1 MILNCCIGCGC
12 DEVHACANPHSDTAC
27 WWMRFNAE
35 DHAGVCSRCED
46 LVEHW
51 DRGGHALLPQL
62 VLERFHRQVMFLYG
76 DEASARA
83 WIQAPHPE
91 LYNRSPGQLIAA
103 GRLESI
109 YALLDRL
116 RDGVYA

>member
-1 MILNCCIGCGC
+1 VILNCCIGCGC
-12 DEVHACANPHSDTAC
+12 DEVHACEHGGTGC
-27 WWMRFNAE
+27 WWLRSNAE

-46 LVEHW
+46 LIEHW
-51 DRGGHALLPQL
+51 ERGGHALLPQL

-76 DEASARA
+76 DEASAKA

-91 LYNRSPGQLIAA
+91 LYGRSPSQLIEAC
-103 GRLESI
+103 RLEPV

-116 RDGVYA
+116 RDGAYA